1 MFQAEEIPSA
11 EALKVGVGGRFEKEV
26 HPGQNAE
33 SKNPLSLM
41 RGKWISAGASSDD
54 RNSNKNNNHLE
65 DV

>member
-11 EALKVGVGGRFEKEV
+11 EALKVGVGSRFEKEV
-26 HPGQNAE
+26 HPGRNAE
-33 SKNPLSLM
+33 SKSPLSLL
-41 RGKWISAGASSDD
+41 RGKWVSAGASSDN